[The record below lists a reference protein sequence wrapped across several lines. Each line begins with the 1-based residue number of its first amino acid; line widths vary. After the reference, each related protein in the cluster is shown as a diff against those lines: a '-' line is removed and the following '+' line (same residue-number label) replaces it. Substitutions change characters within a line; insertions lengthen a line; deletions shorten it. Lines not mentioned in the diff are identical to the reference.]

1 MPLITTPTQYTLEIR
16 EIENTGTNTEELS
29 LQNTKDNKK
38 ETTPSN
44 IQTDDSE
51 GRSKLCTRVLNE
63 TTLRIFCQRKSNTET
78 FTHEFDIPI
87 TSPFISTTSPT
98 VEDKEDKKATETQHL
113 KEKTTQQG

>member
-1 MPLITTPTQYTLEIR
+1 MTLITTPIECTLEIR

-29 LQNTKDNKK
+29 SQNTMDNKK

-44 IQTDDSE
+44 IHTDDSE
-51 GRSKLCTRVLNE
+51 GRRKLCTRVLNE

-78 FTHEFDIPI
+78 FTHEFDIPT
-87 TSPFISTTSPT
+87 TSPYISTTSPT
-98 VEDKEDKKATETQHL
+98 VEDKKAKEMQHL